1 MTYERFLKVVLLLL
15 ILTSCST
22 RYTITNKQQCKCILK
37 YEYEMINKQD
47 TITIQSNKLYNV
59 GDKCNNKMKKIEVT
73 QQEIWDATRPN
84 VYKNKKKYTRK
95 NKHKKG
101 GENK

>member
-1 MTYERFLKVVLLLL
+1 MKEERILKVILSLL

-59 GDKCNNKMKKIEVT
+59 GDKM
-73 QQEIWDATRPN
+73 
-84 VYKNKKKYTRK
+84 KNKF
-95 NKHKKG
+95 
-101 GENK
+101 

>member
-1 MTYERFLKVVLLLL
+1 
-15 ILTSCST
+15 
-22 RYTITNKQQCKCILK
+22 
-37 YEYEMINKQD
+37 
-47 TITIQSNKLYNV
+47 
-59 GDKCNNKMKKIEVT
+59 MKKIEVT

-95 NKHKKG
+95 NKHKKL